1 MTCPVCNGKGS
12 FRAPYYS
19 DFGPTMRDVPCACIR
34 QRATFAGLW
43 TVLLFLAGMAL
54 VAWAAR

>member
-1 MTCPVCNGKGS
+1 MTCPTCHGKGS

-19 DFGPTMRDVPCACIR
+19 DFGPTMRDVPCGCIR
-34 QRATFAGLW
+34 HRATFAGLW

-54 VAWAAR
+54 VAWAAQ

>member
-12 FRAPYYS
+12 FKAPYYS
-19 DFGPTMRDVPCACIR
+19 DFSAEIRDVPCGCIR
-34 QRATFAGLW
+34 HRATFAGLW
-43 TVLLFLAGMAL
+43 VVLLFVAGMAL

>member
-43 TVLLFLAGMAL
+43 TVLLFVAAMAL
-54 VAWAAR
+54 VAWAAQ